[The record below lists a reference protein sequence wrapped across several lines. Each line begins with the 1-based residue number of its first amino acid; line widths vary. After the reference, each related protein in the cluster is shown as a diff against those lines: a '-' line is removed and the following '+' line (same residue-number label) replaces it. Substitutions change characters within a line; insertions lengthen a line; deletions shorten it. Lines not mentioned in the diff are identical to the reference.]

1 MPGENRPI
9 RSVRAAL
16 QGVGKYRGHN
26 SLIDLAESLLQR
38 WPKEHYNREAHRHAQ
53 LICYECFEGRRPA
66 EDARDAF
73 ILALDEAGISI
84 VIDDRLPRYPVP
96 PVAEPTAKKRRPKAT
111 GDEPSP

>member
-9 RSVRAAL
+9 RSVRAAIH
-16 QGVGKYRGHN
+16 GFGKYRGHN
-26 SLIDLAESLLQR
+26 SLVDVAESLLQR
-38 WPKEHYNREAHRHAQ
+38 WPKEYYNREAHREAQ

-96 PVAEPTAKKRRPKAT
+96 PVEHAPKRQRAKT
-111 GDEPSP
+111 TVDEPKL